1 MSANT
6 ATAATSTLRLPFT
19 LNEGAL
25 NQFILETPKALVSKR
40 LSRFEQAYLDSLGFE
55 TSEAFD
61 LQRFPVLGTASAKTE
76 KGEAMAYLTGI
87 CYLSPASES
96 GFINICFWAKNCRA
110 ICLNTS
116 GRGAFTS
123 VQKARRIKT
132 SRLAFYGVEA
142 FLLNAV
148 LDVRKIVQRAEKK
161 GFKAAVRL
169 DGTSDLGLVNH
180 PIQSLGNQTI
190 AQLFPSVEFYE
201 YSKSFQRMAAFLNG
215 EFPQNVHFTFSL
227 DGETNRNSAQIV
239 LAKGG
244 NVAACF
250 EGALPQTFM
259 GAQVFDGD
267 SSDLR
272 FLDARANTAPCVFD
286 ATPQNSGGYII
297 GLKAKGKAK
306 ALRNGFVQTV

>member
-1 MSANT
+1 MIANT
-6 ATAATSTLRLPFT
+6 SNSTSSTLRLPFA

-25 NQFILETPKALVSKR
+25 DQFILETPKVLVSKG
-40 LSRFEQAYLDSLGFE
+40 LSRFERAYLVSLGFE
-55 TSEAFD
+55 SSEDARI
-61 LQRFPVLGTASAKTE
+61 QRFPVLGTASAKTE
-76 KGEAMAYLTGI
+76 KGELMSYLTGI
-87 CYLSPASES
+87 CYLSPAFES
-96 GFINICFWAKNCRA
+96 GFINICLWAKNCKA
-110 ICLNTS
+110 LCLNTS

-132 SRLAFYGVEA
+132 ARLAGYGVEW

-148 LDVRKIVQRAEKK
+148 LDIRKIVQRAEKK

-180 PIQSLGNQTI
+180 PIQSLGNQTL
-190 AQLFPSVEFYE
+190 AQLFPTVEFYE
-201 YSKSFQRMAAFLNG
+201 YSKSFSRMAKFLNG
-215 EFPQNVHFTFSL
+215 EFPRNVHFTFSL

-250 EGALPQTFM
+250 EGALPETFM

-286 ATPQNSGGYII
+286 ATPQSSGGYII

-306 ALRNGFVQTV
+306 ALRNGFVQIA